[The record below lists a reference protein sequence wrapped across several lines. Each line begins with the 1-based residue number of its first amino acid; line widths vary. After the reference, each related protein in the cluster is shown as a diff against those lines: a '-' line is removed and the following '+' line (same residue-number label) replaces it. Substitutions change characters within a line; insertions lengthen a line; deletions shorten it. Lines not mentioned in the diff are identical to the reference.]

1 VVTPVSRRTFVKVAA
16 GTGAALVL
24 GVSLT
29 RVLSEAESPATDAAF
44 APDAWLRID
53 EDGSVTLEVS
63 KSEMGQG
70 VTTALPQ
77 LLAEELRV
85 PVEAVTVAFAPA
97 HPAYHDPAFGAQ
109 VTGGSTSVRSAWEPL
124 RRSGAVA
131 RELLRTAAA
140 RRWGVGPD
148 AVEMVGGHAVGP
160 DGARLGFGEIA
171 EEAAEVPVPDE
182 ATLRPRDAFEV
193 IGRSVPRL
201 DVPAKTDGSAV
212 FGIDA
217 GPHDARVAVV
227 ARCPVPGGGVRSF
240 DPRAALEVHGVDD
253 IVEISRG
260 GAVVASGY
268 WPATKGRD
276 ALEIEWEEGD
286 AAALDDAEIDR
297 RLRAALEDEG
307 KIAREEGVADAFV
320 PGDGDPRIE
329 AEYALPYLAH
339 TTMEPMNCTAVVRDG
354 RCTVWAPT
362 QFQDGPALFGGGAR
376 QVAAKAAGVDADDVD
391 LRTTYLGGGFG
402 RRSETDFVREAAELA
417 RKVDGAV
424 RVIWSREDD
433 VRHDTYRPASRHR
446 LSAILD
452 GDGRP
457 RGWEHRMALQSI
469 LARLKPAWAPQ
480 LALNLAGVTPGGID
494 PTSVEGA
501 REVPYD
507 IPGVRVV
514 WSEVELPIPVGFWRS
529 VGYSHNGFVVESFV
543 DELANAAG
551 RDPYEY
557 RRELLGAHPRHRA
570 VLDAVA
576 EASEWGDARPEGRSR
591 GIAVVES
598 FGSCVAEVAEISVE
612 GDRPRVHRV
621 WAAVDCGVVVNP
633 AIVRAQIESAVV
645 YGLTAALQGRIE
657 IRGGRVVQGNFDDYP
672 ALRIGEAPEVEVVLV
687 PSGDPPGG
695 VGEIGL
701 PPLAPAVTNAF
712 FAATGRRIRE
722 LPIRR
727 DL

>member
-29 RVLSEAESPATDAAF
+29 RVLSDPEAPATDAAF

-131 RELLRTAAA
+131 REMLRTAAA
-140 RRWGVGPD
+140 RRWGVDPG
-148 AVEMVGGHAVGP
+148 AVETVDGHAVGP
-160 DGARLGFGEIA
+160 DGARLGYGELA
-171 EEAAEVPVPDE
+171 AEAAESPVPAE
-182 ATLRPRDAFEV
+182 VTLRSPDALEV

-217 GPHDARVAVV
+217 GPRDARVAVV
-227 ARCPVPGGGVRSF
+227 ARCPVPGGGVRSV
-240 DPRAALEVHGVDD
+240 DPRAALEVDGVDD
-253 IVEISRG
+253 IVEISSG
-260 GAVVASGY
+260 VAVVASGY

-307 KIAREEGVADAFV
+307 KTAREEGGADAFV
-320 PGDGDPRIE
+320 PGDDDRRIE

-362 QFQDGPALFGGGAR
+362 QFQDGPAPVGGGAR
-376 QVAAKAAGVDADDVD
+376 QVAAKAAGVDAGDVD

-402 RRSETDFVREAAELA
+402 RRSEMDFVREAAELA
-417 RKVDGAV
+417 GKVDGAV

-452 GDGRP
+452 ADGRP

-469 LARLKPAWAPQ
+469 MARLKPAWAPQ

-494 PTSVEGA
+494 PTCVEGA
-501 REVPYD
+501 EGMPYD
-507 IPGVRVV
+507 MAGVRVA

-543 DELANAAG
+543 DELAHAAG
-551 RDPYEY
+551 RDPYEH
-557 RRELLGAHPRHRA
+557 RRGLLSAHPRHRA

-576 EASEWGDARPEGRSR
+576 EASGWDDARPEGRSR

-598 FGSCVAEVAEISVE
+598 FGSYVAEVVEISVE
-612 GDRPRVHRV
+612 DDRPRVHRV

-657 IRGGRVVQGNFDDYP
+657 IRDGRVVQGNFDDYP
-672 ALRIGEAPEVEVVLV
+672 ALRIGEAPAVEVVLV